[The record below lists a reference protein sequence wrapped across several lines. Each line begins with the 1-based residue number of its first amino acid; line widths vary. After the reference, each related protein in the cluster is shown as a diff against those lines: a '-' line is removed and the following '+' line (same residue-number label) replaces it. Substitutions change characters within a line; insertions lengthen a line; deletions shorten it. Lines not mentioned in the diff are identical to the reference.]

1 MFKAK
6 NIFQQEEEIE
16 YLKPIVMRSCC
27 HKVHG
32 RHQIAESKKEK
43 KKRTAIVSPQMPLQE
58 VNTNGLLV
66 GLSEVTLAEAH
77 IV

>member
-1 MFKAK
+1 M
-6 NIFQQEEEIE
+6 
-16 YLKPIVMRSCC
+16 
-27 HKVHG
+27 
-32 RHQIAESKKEK
+32 KKEK

-66 GLSEVTLAEAH
+66 GVGEVALAEAH